1 MKILNPF
8 IGLIRICLF
17 YGLPSRITRPTT
29 IDVLENIALES
40 SAKYIEANGKNA
52 MIFKDRADLWS
63 FAINKTDGNGLFAE
77 FGVSWGKSLKYLSGC
92 LPKNQI
98 IFGFDSFQGL
108 QEDFLGTPFI
118 KGTFTTNLK
127 IPTFPNNVILI
138 KGWFS
143 ETLPIF
149 LQNYNEYFSFIHLDA
164 DTYDSTKVV
173 LELTANRIKPGTIVV
188 FDEYFGYPNWQ
199 NNEAK
204 AWKEFVEFHKK
215 DYTYIAFSSQSVAI
229 KVLK

>member
-1 MKILNPF
+1 MRILNPF

-29 IDVLENIALES
+29 IDVLENRALES

-63 FAINKTDGNGLFAE
+63 FAINKTNNNGLFAE
-77 FGVSWGKSLKYLSGC
+77 FGVSWGKSLKYLSAC
-92 LPKNQI
+92 LPKNQT

-108 QEDFLGTPFI
+108 QEDFLGTPFT

-127 IPTFPNNVILI
+127 IPAFPSNVILI

-143 ETLPIF
+143 ETLPNF
-149 LQNYNEYFSFIHLDA
+149 LQNYDQHFSFIHLDA
-164 DTYDSTKVV
+164 DTYDSTKIV
-173 LELTANRIKPGTIVV
+173 LELTANRIKSGTIVI

-204 AWKEFVEFHKK
+204 AWKDFVEFYKK